1 MGVTLTEVLV
11 TALLVGLLVLG
22 ASLLAR
28 GPGDVV
34 MLFLLGFGLFY
45 AFRPVL
51 FSLGLDQPFPEELFD
66 GPTNADLVAKTALG
80 LSLFLALALVG
91 VAVVTAFHGRGF
103 GPFFI
108 EREMDLRR
116 AAIVVTVLTAV
127 SALVS
132 LYLLARFGSVG
143 KMISAAKYDKALA
156 GLYILRTFPA
166 VGAVVATATF
176 IDARARSGVSR
187 RFRALALSAA
197 VLDAFFVFLWGS
209 RSVLVIVGATL
220 ILGLRG
226 RGSVRGRRT
235 STGTPRERRRRRVRQ
250 RVVVRLLLAGLL
262 VIAVASGLRIAR
274 DDLTHGEV
282 QDVYAQAGPARQAS
296 LATNSILFD
305 ASMLSFRD
313 WPEHNRYRNGEDF
326 YAGAVGVV
334 PRFLWHGKPT
344 AISPGKWF
352 RQVYEPGKV
361 NGWPMGAGALW
372 YLNFGWWGLVVGGL
386 ISGFALGLVA
396 AAQRRRPPNG
406 FNTAVGVVI
415 GVYVLGLGWDSETLI
430 RSVIWLVPLW
440 LVGRFITPST
450 RAPVRVDTP
459 RDPDPEEPA
468 EVTEGQL
475 SPA

>member
-1 MGVTLTEVLV
+1 MGVTLTEVLA
-11 TALLVGLLVLG
+11 TSLLVGLLVLG
-22 ASLLAR
+22 AALLAR

-51 FSLGLDQPFPEELFD
+51 FSLGLDHPFPEELFD
-66 GPTNADLVAKTALG
+66 GPENADLVVRTALG
-80 LSLFLALALVG
+80 LSLFLAIALLG
-91 VAVVTAFHGRGF
+91 VAAVTVSRGRGF

-108 EREMDLRR
+108 EREVDLRR
-116 AAIVVTVLTAV
+116 AAIVVAVLTAV

-132 LYLLARFGSVG
+132 AYLLARFGSVG
-143 KMISAAKYDKALA
+143 RMISAAKYDKALA
-156 GLYILRTFPA
+156 GLYVLRTFPA

-187 RFRALALSAA
+187 RFTTLVLIAA

-226 RGSVRGRRT
+226 RGSVQGRRT
-235 STGTPRERRRRRVRQ
+235 ASVTSKETRRRRGRQ
-250 RVVVRLLLAGLL
+250 RVVVRLMLAGLL
-262 VIAVASGLRIAR
+262 VVAVAQGLRVAR

-282 QDVYAQAGPARQAS
+282 QSVYADAGWARQAS

-313 WPEHNRYRNGEDF
+313 WPEHYRYRNGEDF

-344 AISPGKWF
+344 AITPGKWF

-361 NGWPMGAGALW
+361 NGWPMGAAALW

-386 ISGFALGLVA
+386 VSGVALGLVA
-396 AAQRRRPPNG
+396 AAQRRRPSNG
-406 FNTAVGVVI
+406 FNTAVGVVV

-440 LVGRFITPST
+440 LAGRYIAPPT
-450 RAPVRVDTP
+450 RRSAYTDTAS
-459 RDPDPEEPA
+459 DPEAPES
-468 EVTEGQL
+468 VSEGQL
-475 SPA
+475 SRS

>member
-1 MGVTLTEVLV
+1 MAVTVTEVLA
-11 TALLVGLLVLG
+11 TSLLVGLLVLG
-22 ASLLAR
+22 AALLAR
-28 GPGDVV
+28 GAGDVV

-51 FSLGLDQPFPEELFD
+51 FSLGLDQPFPEDLFD
-66 GPTNADLVAKTALG
+66 GPSNADLAAKTCLG
-80 LSLFLALALVG
+80 LSLFLGLALLG
-91 VAVVTAFHGRGF
+91 IGVVTVSRSRGL

-116 AAIVVTVLTAV
+116 AAIVVAVLTGI

-143 KMISAAKYDKALA
+143 RMISAAKYDKALA
-156 GLYILRTFPA
+156 GLYVLRTFPA

-176 IDARARSGVSR
+176 IDARARSGVSS
-187 RFRALALSAA
+187 RFTTLALSAA

-226 RGSVRGRRT
+226 RGSVLGRRRAEE
-235 STGTPRERRRRRVRQ
+235 TGEPRRRVRQ

-262 VIAVASGLRIAR
+262 VIAVASALRVAR

-282 QDVYAQAGPARQAS
+282 QTVYADAGMARQAS

-313 WPEHNRYRNGEDF
+313 WPEHNGYRNGQDF

-334 PRFLWHGKPT
+334 PRFLWSGKPT

-352 RQVYEPGKV
+352 RQIYEPGKV

-386 ISGFALGLVA
+386 ISGMALGMVA
-396 AAQRRRPPNG
+396 AAQRRRPSNG

-415 GVYVLGLGWDSETLI
+415 GVYVLGLGWDSETII

-440 LVGRFITPST
+440 VVGRYITPKAQRRATVDVAEELEDADEVSRLT
-450 RAPVRVDTP
+450 RA
-459 RDPDPEEPA
+459 
-468 EVTEGQL
+468 
-475 SPA
+475 

>member
-1 MGVTLTEVLV
+1 MVVTMTEVLATSV
-11 TALLVGLLVLG
+11 LVGLLVLG
-22 ASLLAR
+22 AALLAR

-51 FSLGLDQPFPEELFD
+51 FSLGLDQPFPEDLFD
-66 GPTNADLVAKTALG
+66 GPANADLVAKTCLG
-80 LSLFLALALVG
+80 LSLFLGLALLG
-91 VAVVTAFHGRGF
+91 IGVVTVSRSRGF

-108 EREMDLRR
+108 DREMDLRR
-116 AAIVVTVLTAV
+116 AAIVVTVLTV
-127 SALVS
+127 ISALVS
-132 LYLLARFGSVG
+132 AYLLARFGSVG
-143 KMISAAKYDKALA
+143 RMISAAKYDKALA
-156 GLYILRTFPA
+156 GLYIFRTFPA

-176 IDARARSGVSR
+176 IDARARSAVSS
-187 RFRALALSAA
+187 RFTTLALGAA

-226 RGSVRGRRT
+226 RGSVMGRRRAEPV
-235 STGTPRERRRRRVRQ
+235 TGEPKGRVRQ

-262 VIAVASGLRIAR
+262 VVAVASALRVAR

-282 QDVYAQAGPARQAS
+282 QTVYADAGWARQAS

-313 WPEHNRYRNGEDF
+313 WPEHNAYRNGEDF

-334 PRFLWHGKPT
+334 PRFLWSGKPT
-344 AISPGKWF
+344 AITPGKWF
-352 RQVYEPGKV
+352 RQIYEPGKI

-386 ISGFALGLVA
+386 ISGMALGAVA
-396 AAQRRRPPNG
+396 AAQRRRPSNG

-415 GVYVLGLGWDSETLI
+415 GVYVLGLGWDSETVI

-440 LVGRFITPST
+440 LVGRYVAPRT
-450 RAPVRVDTP
+450 RAPVRVDELEA
-459 RDPDPEEPA
+459 PEEPG
-468 EVTEGQL
+468 VVSRDRL
-475 SPA
+475 SRA

>member
-1 MGVTLTEVLV
+1 MGVTLTEVLA
-11 TALLVGLLVLG
+11 TSLLVGLLVVG
-22 ASLLAR
+22 AALLAR
-28 GPGDVV
+28 GAGDVV

-51 FSLGLDQPFPEELFD
+51 FSLGLDHPFPEELFD
-66 GPTNADLVAKTALG
+66 GPTNADLVAKTCLG

-91 VAVVTAFHGRGF
+91 VGVVTVSRGRGF

-108 EREMDLRR
+108 EREMDMRR
-116 AAIVVTVLTAV
+116 AAIVVAVLTAL

-132 LYLLARFGSVG
+132 AYLLARFGSVG
-143 KMISAAKYDKALA
+143 RMISAAKYDKALA

-187 RFRALALSAA
+187 RFTNLALTAA

-226 RGSVRGRRT
+226 RGSVLGRRT
-235 STGTPRERRRRRVRQ
+235 ATPPSGRTPKRARRQ
-250 RVVVRLLLAGLL
+250 RIVVRLLLAGLL
-262 VIAVASGLRIAR
+262 VIGVASALRVAR

-282 QDVYAQAGPARQAS
+282 QSVYADAGWARQAS

-313 WPEHNRYRNGEDF
+313 WPDQYQYRYGEDF
-326 YAGAVGVV
+326 YNGAVGVI
-334 PRFLWHGKPT
+334 PRAVWAGKPT

-386 ISGFALGLVA
+386 ISGTALGLVA
-396 AAQRRRPPNG
+396 AAQRRRPSNG
-406 FNTAVGVVI
+406 FNTAVGVVV

-430 RSVIWLVPLW
+430 RAIIWLVPLW
-440 LVGRFITPST
+440 MVGRYIAPQPRRMVSASDEST
-450 RAPVRVDTP
+450 DE
-459 RDPDPEEPA
+459 DDEEQSVS
-468 EVTEGQL
+468 EL